1 MPLQKH
7 NRPTMIKKRIS
18 IAPYAFIAP
27 ALLMLIV
34 FIAYP
39 VLMNLITSFQNYSL
53 IGNRRDFIGLA
64 NYKNLLKDAR
74 VWDAI
79 RRTFSWTFINLVF
92 ALAIGLG
99 AALLLSSKFTWSTLL
114 NAFVLIPW
122 ILPSVITGYI
132 FSLMFSEDAGVF
144 TWMLK
149 SLNIVEPTFS
159 WFRTGATS
167 MAAAIIANVWRAFPF
182 FTLMLYAKISS
193 LPNDYI
199 EAAYLEGA
207 SGSQRFR
214 YITFPY
220 ITPVLLSC
228 TYLCFIWTFNAYDIL
243 KIMTNG
249 GPAELT
255 TTMSIMVQREAF
267 QFFNLSVASAMS
279 IIMFL
284 LMFTIIICA
293 RLLYAVVRR
302 VAS

>member
-1 MPLQKH
+1 M
-7 NRPTMIKKRIS
+7 
-18 IAPYAFIAP
+18 
-27 ALLMLIV
+27 LLV

-39 VLMNLITSFQNYSL
+39 VLINLITSFQNYSL
-53 IGNRRDFIGLA
+53 IGNKRDFIGFA
-64 NYKNLLKDAR
+64 NYRSLLTDIR
-74 VWDAI
+74 VWEAI
-79 RRTFSWTFINLVF
+79 SRTFTWTFINLVF

-99 AALLLSSKFTWSTLL
+99 SAILLASRFKWSNLL

-144 TWMLK
+144 TWILK
-149 SLNIVEPTFS
+149 SLHIVDPTFS
-159 WFRTGATS
+159 WFRTGNTA

-193 LPNDYI
+193 LPTDYV

-207 SGSQRFR
+207 SGTQRFL
-214 YITFPY
+214 YITLPF
-220 ITPVLLSC
+220 ITPVLIAC

-267 QFFNLSVASAMS
+267 HHYNLSVASAMS

-284 LMFTIIICA
+284 LMLSIILLA
-293 RLLYAVVRR
+293 RIIYSLIKRATT
-302 VAS
+302 